1 MRGYSAP
8 LRGGSKDREGKR
20 LSLQLFALPEFPRTI
35 PFPLK
40 VTFRRSRLSAVGV
53 GSPYLSPEQNQP
65 RIPRSAKSTKN
76 LTSPNQRAKNFRYSL
91 EIGFLL
97 LSLFLLPPQGF
108 SALLGDVDGDGR
120 VTVQDARL
128 VLHIVSRRRKTTVRA
143 RFLGDL
149 WPPRTTGDGRISQ
162 EDVRLILR
170 IAVGLQRSR
179 ELGPMVFTLA
189 GSGPTQSQN
198 PATTT
203 DPNALFSP
211 YDLTIG
217 PQGEIYFTE
226 EHAHRVRVLEP
237 DGFIRNL
244 AGDIQEGFIDG
255 FAGSARFNHPEGIA
269 LHPEGF
275 LVVAD
280 TFNHAIRKV
289 TLQGEVTTIAGK
301 GKRGYRDGAGQEA
314 LFNQPCGVAT
324 DRQGNLYV
332 ADTFNRRIRKIFP
345 DGTVITLAGDGR
357 PGLLDGPALEARF
370 HTPSGVIVDPKD
382 GSLYIADMG
391 NNSIRKLTPDGLVI
405 TIAGAKHY
413 GHVDG
418 KGPEARFSIPY
429 GVDLDAQGNLWIAD
443 WGNESVR
450 ILYPDGR
457 VETVAGKLPQ
467 GYLDGPTY
475 SAKFRGLMNV
485 RVGPDGLIY
494 LADTDNQRIRVI
506 IP

>member
-1 MRGYSAP
+1 M
-8 LRGGSKDREGKR
+8 
-20 LSLQLFALPEFPRTI
+20 
-35 PFPLK
+35 
-40 VTFRRSRLSAVGV
+40 
-53 GSPYLSPEQNQP
+53 
-65 RIPRSAKSTKN
+65 
-76 LTSPNQRAKNFRYSL
+76 
-91 EIGFLL
+91 
-97 LSLFLLPPQGF
+97 
-108 SALLGDVDGDGR
+108 LGDVDGDGK
-120 VTVQDARL
+120 VTIQDARS
-128 VLHIVSRRRKTTVRA
+128 VLHIITRQRKTTVRA

-149 WPPRTTGDGRISQ
+149 WPPRTNGDSRLTR
-162 EDVRLILR
+162 EDVHLILR
-170 IAVGLQRSR
+170 IVTGLQRPR
-179 ELGPMVFTLA
+179 DLGPMVFTLA
-189 GSGPTQSQN
+189 GSGPTISQN
-198 PATTT
+198 PATTL
-203 DPNALFSP
+203 DPNTLFSP
-211 YDLTIG
+211 YDLAIG
-217 PQGEIYFTE
+217 SQGEIYFTE
-226 EHAHRVRVLEP
+226 WHAHRVRVLEP

-269 LHPEGF
+269 FHPGHF

-280 TFNHAIRKV
+280 TFNHSIRKV
-289 TLQGEVTTIAGK
+289 TLQGEVTTIAGN
-301 GKRGYRDGAGQEA
+301 GKRGYRDGVGREA

-324 DRQGNLYV
+324 DRQGNIYV

-391 NNSIRKLTPDGLVI
+391 NNSIRKLTPNGLVI
-405 TIAGAKHY
+405 TLAGAKRY

-418 KGPEARFSIPY
+418 KGLEARFSIPY

-450 ILYPDGR
+450 VLYLDGR

-467 GYLDGPTY
+467 GYLDGPAY